1 MRLAL
6 MTSCLLL
13 VASAHAH
20 AQRLVSIGLGG
31 GVSFPQGDLS
41 NGANTGWNALGA
53 IIVSTPMQP
62 LGLRADVAYN
72 QFPFSATAQSAI
84 GSAGNQRV
92 GSLTANATYR
102 LPSAGTPISPHLI
115 AGLGA
120 YRTDCSLSTGCAA
133 VTRFGWNVGLGTK
146 LYVLGFRSFLEA
158 RYHRARV
165 EGGNANYFPLT
176 FGLIF

>member
-1 MRLAL
+1 MRRVLI
-6 MTSCLLL
+6 TSCLLL
-13 VASAHAH
+13 AVSSEAL
-20 AQRLVSIGLGG
+20 AQRLVTLGIGG

-41 NGANTGWNALGA
+41 NGANTGWNALGTL
-53 IIVSTPMQP
+53 ILSTPMQP

-72 QFPFSATAQSAI
+72 QFPFSGA
-84 GSAGNQRV
+84 AGNERV

-120 YRTDCSLSTGCAA
+120 YRTDCSLSTGCGA
-133 VTRFGWNVGLGTK
+133 VTRFGWNVGVGTK

-165 EGGNANYFPLT
+165 EGGSANYFPVT